1 VNRARR
7 RAALLAG
14 AMGATAVLGL
24 LARPRR
30 MVDAAPD
37 LGRAFPLAFG
47 PWREDKVAAAFV
59 RADNELA
66 NQLYEQLLER
76 TYVDSAGRR
85 IMLSV
90 AYGREQAS
98 GLELHWPDVCYR
110 YGGFSVYGKHAAD
123 VPTDGRRLP
132 VTRLVAELPLRPEP
146 ITYWAVLGGE
156 RIADA
161 NSYRLRR
168 LAHAVRRQIA
178 DGLLVRVSSIDPV
191 TERAFELQ
199 ATFIDQMLQAMT
211 PDDRARIAGIPPQG

>member
-1 VNRARR
+1 MNHARR

-30 MVDAAPD
+30 LADGAPD
-37 LGRAFPLAFG
+37 LGRAFPVAFG

-59 RADNELA
+59 RANNELA

-76 TYVDSAGRR
+76 TYVDAAGQR

-90 AYGREQAS
+90 AYGREQAA

-110 YGGFSVYGKHAAD
+110 YGGYSVYGKHLAD

-146 ITYWAVLGGE
+146 VTYWAVLGGE

-191 TERAFELQ
+191 AERAFEVQ
-199 ATFIDQMLQAMT
+199 ATFIDQLLQAMT
-211 PDDRARIAGIPPQG
+211 PEDRARVAGIPPQG

>member
-1 VNRARR
+1 MNHARR

-30 MVDAAPD
+30 LVEAAPD

-59 RADNELA
+59 RANNELA

-76 TYVDSAGRR
+76 TYVDSAGQR

-110 YGGFSVYGKHAAD
+110 YGGYSVYGKHLAD

-132 VTRLVAELPLRPEP
+132 VTRLVAELPMRPEP
-146 ITYWAVLGGE
+146 VTYWAVLGGE

-191 TERAFELQ
+191 TERAFEVQ
-199 ATFIDQMLQAMT
+199 ANFIDQLLQAMT
-211 PDDRARIAGIPPQG
+211 PENRGRVAGLPPQG

>member
-1 VNRARR
+1 MNPARR

-30 MVDAAPD
+30 TAEPALD
-37 LGRAFPLAFG
+37 LSDAFPADFG
-47 PWREDKVAAAFV
+47 AWHEDKVAAAFV
-59 RADNELA
+59 RPASELA
-66 NQLYEQLLER
+66 NRLYEQLLER
-76 TYVDSAGRR
+76 TYVDAAGRR

-98 GLELHWPDVCYR
+98 GLELHWPDICYR
-110 YGGFSVYGKHAAD
+110 YGGFSVYGKHLAD

-161 NSYRLRR
+161 NTYRLRR

-191 TERAFELQ
+191 AERAFELQ
-199 ATFIDQMLQAMT
+199 ATFIDQLLQAMT
-211 PDDRARIAGIPPQG
+211 PDDRARVAGVPPQG